1 MAYFRLGRLDDALA
15 DYDAALSGAPQ
26 LAPTLYMRGI
36 VRAKKGDPAGLD
48 DIRQALRM
56 APNLAKQYARYG
68 IEAPR

>member
-15 DYDAALSGAPQ
+15 DYNAALNGAPG

-36 VRAKKGDPAGLD
+36 VRTSKGDAAGID

-56 APNLAKQYARYG
+56 SPSIAEQYARYG
-68 IEAPR
+68 IKAPN